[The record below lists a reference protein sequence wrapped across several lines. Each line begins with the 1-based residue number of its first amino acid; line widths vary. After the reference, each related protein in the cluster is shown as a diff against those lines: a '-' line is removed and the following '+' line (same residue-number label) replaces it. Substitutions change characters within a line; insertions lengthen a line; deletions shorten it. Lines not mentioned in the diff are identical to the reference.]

1 MINKVYLLS
10 SRLMHT
16 VILAST
22 EPMNE
27 QINKVYLLSSRSM
40 HTVKVKVTLL
50 RVTIKP
56 MRITMINSEL
66 FLPVVVT
73 LISRSNRERD
83 VAQR

>member
-1 MINKVYLLS
+1 
-10 SRLMHT
+10 MHT

-50 RVTIKP
+50 QVTIKP

-73 LISRSNRERD
+73 LISRSNWEQD
-83 VAQR
+83 IAQR